1 MGHLGAPPDPGGA
14 NSLNG
19 PLEGIRVLDFTWA
32 LAGPF
37 ATMQLADLG
46 AEVVK
51 VEYPETHEKERGFGP
66 YHDGISTFFFSPNR
80 GKLGIAID
88 LKAPEGKDLV
98 KRLVRTADVVCE
110 NFRPGTMDRL
120 GLGWRALHE
129 ENPRLVYAALS
140 GFGQTGPYSSMAAV
154 DAVAQAM
161 GGTMSLNGEADGPPM
176 RIGVSVGDMAAGLY
190 LTIGILAALRARDV
204 TGEGQ
209 LLDVALMEA
218 QIALSE
224 NAIVRQSAFGDNP
237 TRQGSRHPLVAP
249 FGPYPTSDGWIVV
262 ANVKEWELFCA
273 LIERDDMALDDRYL
287 TNRAR
292 LENVDA
298 LEVELSAVLAM
309 RTTDEWFA
317 LIEPANVCAI
327 GKVNSVADL
336 FDDPHVAAREMLVDV
351 PMPYGKPGSLKLPN
365 SPLHLSGTPTVV
377 GRTMPEHGGDTNRV
391 LEDWVGMSESEI
403 EDLRARGVVK

>member
-1 MGHLGAPPDPGGA
+1 M
-14 NSLNG
+14 SG

-88 LKAPEGKDLV
+88 LKTPEGKDLV
-98 KRLVRTADVVCE
+98 KRLAREADVVCE

-120 GLGWRALHE
+120 GLGWDVLRV
-129 ENPRLVYAALS
+129 ENPRLIYGALS
-140 GFGQTGPYSSMAAV
+140 GFGQTGPYSSMVAV

-161 GGTMSLNGEADGPPM
+161 GGTMALNGEADGAPM
-176 RIGVSVGDMAAGLY
+176 RIGVSIGDMTAGLY
-190 LTIGILAALRARDV
+190 LAMGILAALRARDV

-218 QIALSE
+218 QLALCE
-224 NAIVRQSAFGDNP
+224 NAIVRHSAFGDNP

-249 FGPYPTSDGWIVV
+249 FGPFATSDGWVV
-262 ANVKEWELFCA
+262 IANVKEWELFCA
-273 LIERDDMALDDRYL
+273 IIGRDDMAVDERYL

-292 LENVDA
+292 LEHADM
-298 LEVELSAVLAM
+298 LEAELAAILAT

-327 GKVNSVADL
+327 GKMNSIADL
-336 FDDPHVAAREMLVDV
+336 FDDPHVAARGMLVDV
-351 PMPYGKPGSLKLPN
+351 PMPYGKPGTLKLPN
-365 SPLHLSGTPTVV
+365 TPMHLSRTPATV
-377 GRTMPEHGGDTNRV
+377 GRTMPEHGGNTDEVFERW
-391 LEDWVGMSESEI
+391 LGMAPNETAG
-403 EDLRARGVVK
+403 LRAKGVVK

>member
-1 MGHLGAPPDPGGA
+1 M
-14 NSLNG
+14 NG

-66 YHDGISTFFFSPNR
+66 YFDGISTFFFSPNR
-80 GKLGIAID
+80 GKKGIAID

-98 KRLVRTADVVCE
+98 KRLAREADVVTE

-120 GLGWRALHE
+120 GLGYRALRE
-129 ENPRLVYAALS
+129 ANPRLIYAALS

-161 GGTMSLNGEADGPPM
+161 GGTMSLNGELGGPPM
-176 RIGVSVGDMAAGLY
+176 RVGVSMGDMVAGLY
-190 LTIGILAALRARDV
+190 LSVGILAALRAREV

-209 LLDVALMEA
+209 MLDVALMEA
-218 QIALSE
+218 QMALCE
-224 NAIVRQSAFGDNP
+224 NAIVRRSAFNEHP
-237 TRQGSRHPLVAP
+237 TRQGSRHALLAP
-249 FGPYPTSDGWIVV
+249 FGPFPTHDGWIVI

-273 LIERDDMALDDRYL
+273 LLGRDDMAVDERFVS
-287 TNRAR
+287 NRAR

-298 LEVELSAVLAM
+298 LEANLCEALAA
-309 RTTDEWFA
+309 RPTAEWFA
-317 LIEPANVCAI
+317 LLEPANVCAI
-327 GKVNSVADL
+327 GKVNTIADL
-336 FDDPHVAAREMLVDV
+336 FDDPHVAARNMLVDI
-351 PMPYGKPGSLKLPN
+351 PMPYGKPGTLKLPN
-365 SPLHLSGTPTVV
+365 SPLHLSATPTVV
-377 GRTMPEHGGDTNRV
+377 GRPMPEHGGDTAAV
-391 LEDWVGMSESEI
+391 LGAWAGLAPAEI
-403 EDLRARGVVK
+403 AALCERGVIK

>member
-1 MGHLGAPPDPGGA
+1 
-14 NSLNG
+14 LNG

-88 LKAPEGKDLV
+88 LKTPEGKDLV
-98 KRLVRTADVVCE
+98 KRLAREADVVCE

-120 GLGWRALHE
+120 GLGWEALRV
-129 ENPRLVYAALS
+129 ENPRLIYGALS
-140 GFGQTGPYSSMAAV
+140 GFGQTGPYSSMVAV

-161 GGTMSLNGEADGPPM
+161 GGTMALNGEADGAPM
-176 RIGVSVGDMAAGLY
+176 RIGVSIGDMTAGLY
-190 LTIGILAALRARDV
+190 LAMGILAALRARDV

-218 QIALSE
+218 QLALCE
-224 NAIVRQSAFGDNP
+224 NAIVRHSAFGDNP

-249 FGPYPTSDGWIVV
+249 FGPFATSDGWVV
-262 ANVKEWELFCA
+262 IANVKEWELFCA
-273 LIERDDMALDDRYL
+273 IIGRDDMAVDERYL

-292 LENVDA
+292 LEHADM
-298 LEVELSAVLAM
+298 LEAELAAILAT

-327 GKVNSVADL
+327 GKMNSIADL
-336 FDDPHVAAREMLVDV
+336 FDDPHVAARGMLVDV
-351 PMPYGKPGSLKLPN
+351 PMPYGKPGTLKLPN
-365 SPLHLSGTPTVV
+365 TPMHLSRTPATV
-377 GRTMPEHGGDTNRV
+377 GRTMPEHGGNTDEVFERW
-391 LEDWVGMSESEI
+391 LGMAPNETAG
-403 EDLRARGVVK
+403 LRAKGVVK

>member
-1 MGHLGAPPDPGGA
+1 M
-14 NSLNG
+14 
-19 PLEGIRVLDFTWA
+19 LDFTWA

-88 LKAPEGKDLV
+88 LKTPEGKDLV
-98 KRLVRTADVVCE
+98 KRLAKEADVVCE

-120 GLGWRALHE
+120 GLGWNALRI
-129 ENPRLVYAALS
+129 ENPRLIYGALS
-140 GFGQTGPYSSMAAV
+140 GFGQTGPYSSMVAV

-161 GGTMSLNGEADGPPM
+161 GGTMALNGEADGPPM
-176 RIGVSVGDMAAGLY
+176 RVGVSIGDMTAGLY
-190 LTIGILAALRARDV
+190 LAMGILAALRARDV
-204 TGEGQ
+204 TGQGQ

-218 QIALSE
+218 QLALCE
-224 NAIVRQSAFGDNP
+224 NAIVRHSAFADNP

-249 FGPYPTSDGWIVV
+249 FGPFATSDGWIVI

-273 LIERDDMALDDRYL
+273 IIGRDDMAVDERYL

-292 LENVDA
+292 LENA
-298 LEVELSAVLAM
+298 EMLESELATVLAT

-317 LIEPANVCAI
+317 LVEPANVCAI
-327 GKVNSVADL
+327 GKVNSIADL
-336 FDDPHVAAREMLVDV
+336 FDDPHVAARGMLVDV
-351 PMPYGKPGSLKLPN
+351 PMPYGKPGTLKLPN
-365 SPLHLSGTPTVV
+365 TPLHLSATPATV
-377 GRTMPEHGGDTNRV
+377 GRTMPEHGGNTDEVFERW
-391 LEDWVGMSESEI
+391 LGMAPNETAE
-403 EDLRARGVVK
+403 LRAKGVVK

>member
-1 MGHLGAPPDPGGA
+1 M
-14 NSLNG
+14 NG

-66 YHDGISTFFFSPNR
+66 YRDGISTFFFSPNR
-80 GKLGIAID
+80 GKKGIAID
-88 LKAPEGKDLV
+88 LKAPEGKELV
-98 KRLVRTADVVCE
+98 KRLARTADVVTE
-110 NFRPGTMDRL
+110 NFRPGTMNRL
-120 GLGWRALHE
+120 GLGYPALRE
-129 ENPRLVYAALS
+129 VNPRLIYAALS

-161 GGTMSLNGEADGPPM
+161 GGTMSLNGQKGGPPM
-176 RIGVSVGDMAAGLY
+176 RVGVSMGDMVAGLY
-190 LTIGILAALRARDV
+190 LALGIVAALRARDV

-209 LLDVALMEA
+209 MLDVALMEA
-218 QIALSE
+218 QMALCE
-224 NAIVRQSAFGDNP
+224 NAIVRHSAFDEHP
-237 TRQGSRHPLVAP
+237 TRQGSRHALLAP
-249 FGPYPTSDGWIVV
+249 FGPFPTKDGWIVI

-273 LIERDDMALDDRYL
+273 LLGRDDMALDERFA

-292 LENVDA
+292 LENVDLLESRLCEA
-298 LEVELSAVLAM
+298 LAEK
-309 RTTDEWFA
+309 TTEAWFA
-317 LIEPANVCAI
+317 LLEPANVCAI
-327 GKVNSVADL
+327 GKVNTIADL
-336 FDDPHVAAREMLVDV
+336 FEDPHVAARNMLVDI

-377 GRTMPEHGGDTNRV
+377 GRPMPEHGGDTGEV
-391 LEDWVGMSESEI
+391 LGAWAGMPAADI
-403 EDLRARGVVK
+403 EALRARGVIK